1 VAERPD
7 QIERDIESARVELGS
22 NLHELEDKVRQEADW
37 KTHFQR
43 DPMTFMGL
51 AFGGGVLLA
60 SVIGGSGRRADTAT
74 PEYRNGKPSAGVLRT
89 TQVADSWGTLK
100 GALIG
105 LAGAK
110 LRDVLKEALP
120 GFSEQYNKMEREDSV
135 SPSRTY
141 GREL

>member
-1 VAERPD
+1 MSTFP
-7 QIERDIESARVELGS
+7 GS
-22 NLHELEDKVRQEADW
+22 PRL
-37 KTHFQR
+37 
-43 DPMTFMGL
+43 
-51 AFGGGVLLA
+51 
-60 SVIGGSGRRADTAT
+60 
-74 PEYRNGKPSAGVLRT
+74 
-89 TQVADSWGTLK
+89 LK